1 MASVKT
7 TTTTVTLTITW
18 EKKKLSE
25 ILSIAKLRE
34 QDVSQVMEFHLRQ
47 TVTWSPLGVAVKQI
61 ETQQETE
68 RG

>member
-1 MASVKT
+1 MASIKT

-18 EKKKLSE
+18 NKKKLGE
-25 ILSIAKLRE
+25 ILTIANLRE

-47 TVTWSPLGVAVKQI
+47 TVSWSPLGVAVKQI